1 MIRNFFRVKPEN
13 RTADTLP
20 ARLDFYFV
28 SLYLFLLVINLRVLL
43 AACEDLSSK
52 EFALLIG
59 EAFLE
64 SFSCWSTKLNRR
76 KFYGRLPR
84 DVAGNKLNFYVHICE
99 AEFCWNF
106 SIRLMGFPMFHF
118 KAFFWLWVS
127 AELPSAYTVA
137 SWNSFAQLL
146 MRSFAEHVYMFV
158 IRLVRNVNFF
168 TCYPSLSHCS
178 NFSEKNGLTSNLK
191 IKHMPS
197 TRNFPT

>member
-64 SFSCWSTKLNRR
+64 SFSC
-76 KFYGRLPR
+76 
-84 DVAGNKLNFYVHICE
+84 
-99 AEFCWNF
+99 
-106 SIRLMGFPMFHF
+106 
-118 KAFFWLWVS
+118 
-127 AELPSAYTVA
+127 
-137 SWNSFAQLL
+137 
-146 MRSFAEHVYMFV
+146 
-158 IRLVRNVNFF
+158 
-168 TCYPSLSHCS
+168 
-178 NFSEKNGLTSNLK
+178 
-191 IKHMPS
+191 
-197 TRNFPT
+197 